1 MDCID
6 FVVSLY
12 VDDEMLSFF
21 SVKELP
27 TVIKTK
33 DKISSDILFS
43 CLSHTIRI
51 NRQYL
56 ASNFKDN
63 NRIETYCR
71 KVSSLILCSKN
82 LQFPCY
88 FFFPSF
94 ADYHQGLKY
103 FF

>member
-1 MDCID
+1 
-6 FVVSLY
+6 
-12 VDDEMLSFF
+12 MLSFF

-33 DKISSDILFS
+33 DKISSDIRFS

-56 ASNFKDN
+56 ASNFKHN

-71 KVSSLILCSKN
+71 KVSSLILCRKN
-82 LQFPCY
+82 L
-88 FFFPSF
+88 
-94 ADYHQGLKY
+94 
-103 FF
+103 